1 MNGSIHTLF
10 CELLDNWSSLL
21 ISFNIPDFSEEK
33 ILSSSFSNI
42 SSSLDEVV
50 LVDLVDTGVPLP
62 EGVFLL
68 KYKGIQTLYT
78 KIRE

>member
-1 MNGSIHTLF
+1 MKYSIHTF
-10 CELLDNWSSLL
+10 VFELLANSSSLL

-50 LVDLVDTGVPLP
+50 LVDLVDTGVPFP

-68 KYKGIQTLYT
+68 KYKGI
-78 KIRE
+78 